1 MTEDQTETL
10 EEKEEKRM
18 IRIVEQ
24 IDNRLAVQGQSY
36 IKGQLK
42 EALSLAYEIIEL
54 AKPEGLNSFV
64 QEQEEFI
71 ARIKKLF
78 EEKEERDREKLR
90 AEQERLRLEKIKE
103 LKNGLNNLE
112 YSFKAGFDV
121 KDFIKTKETLEKAK
135 NLLSQINE
143 DELNKKW
150 YDLEQSHLEAK
161 KKKELIDKAQKIIA
175 QSIELKEK
183 FLFDELK
190 PKLTDI
196 IKQLKENR
204 IEEHLKELEYI
215 NADVLNVEKSYLKVI
230 KTLETF
236 KNEIKNLQEK
246 KDFEKAIIKCDSF
259 IKLAQSVGKTEIV
272 EEYSKTLIILQKDF
286 QFEEL
291 KEKVKKLN
299 DDGLELL
306 KRGEISTSLKKYE
319 MIKGTI
325 NYYLK
330 EH

>member
-1 MTEDQTETL
+1 MTEDQTETI
-10 EEKEEKRM
+10 EEKEEKRK

-78 EEKEERDREKLR
+78 EEKEEREREKLH

-103 LKNGLNNLE
+103 LKNDLNNLE
-112 YSFKAGFDV
+112 YNFKAGFDA

-143 DELNKKW
+143 DELNEKW
-150 YDLEQSHLEAK
+150 YDLEQKHLEAK

-175 QSIELKEK
+175 ISIELKEK

-215 NADVLNVEKSYLKVI
+215 HADVLNREKAYLKVI

-236 KNEIKNLQEK
+236 KNEIKNLQGK
-246 KDFEKAIIKCDSF
+246 KDFEKAIIKCDSL

-272 EEYSKTLIILQKDF
+272 EEYSKTLILLQKDLK
-286 QFEEL
+286 FEEL
-291 KEKVKKLN
+291 KEIVKKLN
-299 DDGLELL
+299 DHGLELL

-319 MIKGTI
+319 MIKESI

-330 EH
+330 EY